1 MFMGECLFKEKALPR
16 ALFKTFSENLNCSRR
31 MKSRGAALHKCSRRV
46 GAPVSGRKPKHTPG
60 APSGGGAVPS
70 RRGCDRQK
78 PPRDD
83 KKRETTKKP
92 ERRYCLSGSFLCRGD
107 RGAHAAVIFHAVPS
121 DKPRRVFG
129 SGGVEGGPSKKP
141 PPRRIVLINRKCRGS
156 GRCRRG

>member
-1 MFMGECLFKEKALPR
+1 MGECLFKEKALPR

-31 MKSRGAALHKCSRRV
+31 MKSRGGGFAQVQPSRGGTRV
-46 GAPVSGRKPKHTPG
+46 GQKTKAHARGTPR
-60 APSGGGAVPS
+60 GGGAVPS

-83 KKRETTKKP
+83 KKRETTKNP

-129 SGGVEGGPSKKP
+129 NGGVEGGPSKKP

>member
-1 MFMGECLFKEKALPR
+1 MGECLFKEKALPR
-16 ALFKTFSENLNCSRR
+16 ALFKTFSEKLNCSRR

-46 GAPVSGRKPKHTPG
+46 GAPVSGRKPKYTQGGTPR
-60 APSGGGAVPS
+60 GGGAVPS

-83 KKRETTKKP
+83 KKT
-92 ERRYCLSGSFLCRGD
+92 ERRQKNPRDVTVCRVLFYVGATG
-107 RGAHAAVIFHAVPS
+107 GAHAAVIFHAVPS

>member
-1 MFMGECLFKEKALPR
+1 MGECLFKEKALPR

-46 GAPVSGRKPKHTPG
+46 GAPVSGRKPKHTQGGPREG
-60 APSGGGAVPS
+60 AGRFRAVGGVTDKKTE
-70 RRGCDRQK
+70 RRQK
-78 PPRDD
+78 N
-83 KKRETTKKP
+83 RETTKNP
-92 ERRYCLSGSFLCRGD
+92 ERRCCLSGSFLCRGD

-129 SGGVEGGPSKKP
+129 SGGVEEGPSKKP